1 MGLRYGCFLP
11 VFAEE
16 YSGFPVGGGDG
27 FSVES
32 GFPVGGG
39 DGFSVEW
46 LEGLF
51 SCGEEYRYF
60 IKGKRCNIAGMEN
73 QLYIKE

>member
-1 MGLRYGCFLP
+1 MGLQYGCFLP

-27 FSVES
+27 FSA
-32 GFPVGGG
+32 
-39 DGFSVEW
+39 EW

-51 SCGEEYRYF
+51 SCEEEYRYF
-60 IKGKRCNIAGMEN
+60 IREKQCNIAGMEPP
-73 QLYIKE
+73 LYIKV

>member
-1 MGLRYGCFLP
+1 MGLQYGCFLP

-27 FSVES
+27 FSA
-32 GFPVGGG
+32 
-39 DGFSVEW
+39 EW

-60 IKGKRCNIAGMEN
+60 IKGKRCNIAGMELP
-73 QLYIKE
+73 LYIKV

>member
-16 YSGFPVGGGDG
+16 Y
-27 FSVES
+27 S

-60 IKGKRCNIAGMEN
+60 IKGKRCNIAGMEPP
-73 QLYIKE
+73 LYIKV